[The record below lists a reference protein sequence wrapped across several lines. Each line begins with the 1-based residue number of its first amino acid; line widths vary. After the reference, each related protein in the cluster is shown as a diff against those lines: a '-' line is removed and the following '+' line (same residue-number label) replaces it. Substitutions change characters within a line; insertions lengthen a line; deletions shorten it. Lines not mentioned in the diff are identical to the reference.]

1 MNPIL
6 IQIIILS
13 LWLGASAFLS
23 AVVAPAL
30 FSVLPS
36 RTLAGAVVGLTLPV
50 VFYAGMLVGGI
61 VAGLQVVARGAWVWG
76 AREISGL
83 AIMIAC
89 AVAQFVVAPRIARV
103 RDEIAGPIESLPLDD
118 ARRIAFGRL
127 HGISV
132 AWLGVAMIAAAV
144 AVIVAVRAANAQRIR

>member
-1 MNPIL
+1 MNPPLVQL
-6 IQIIILS
+6 IVLS

-50 VFYAGMLVGGI
+50 VFYAGIIAGTLVI
-61 VAGLQVVARGAWVWG
+61 ILQIVARGAWAWG
-76 AREISGL
+76 AREISGI
-83 AIMIAC
+83 AVIAAC
-89 AVAQFVVAPRIARV
+89 AIAQFVVAPRIARV
-103 RDEIAGPIESLPLDD
+103 RTEIAGPIESLPLDD

-132 AWLGVAMIAAAV
+132 AWLGLAMLAGAVAMIVAARAV
-144 AVIVAVRAANAQRIR
+144 NAQRLR